1 MIFME
6 FSLIYFSVDTI
17 KAKIE
22 KIKSKKLTA
31 NRKLDIFYMFL
42 HVFVVFS
49 NIVLLRIQPSS

>member
-6 FSLIYFSVDTI
+6 FILIYFSADTI

-22 KIKSKKLTA
+22 KIKSKKSTT

-49 NIVLLRIQPSS
+49 NIVLLQIQPSS

>member
-6 FSLIYFSVDTI
+6 FSLIYFSADTI

-22 KIKSKKLTA
+22 KIKSKKSTT

-49 NIVLLRIQPSS
+49 NIVLLQIQPSS

>member
-6 FSLIYFSVDTI
+6 FSLIYFSADTV

-22 KIKSKKLTA
+22 KIKSKKSTT

-49 NIVLLRIQPSS
+49 NIVLLQIQPSS

>member
-1 MIFME
+1 ME

-49 NIVLLRIQPSS
+49 NIVLLQIQPSS

>member
-49 NIVLLRIQPSS
+49 NIVLLQIQPSS

>member
-49 NIVLLRIQPSS
+49 NIVLLQIQPPW

>member
-6 FSLIYFSVDTI
+6 FSLIYFSADTI

-49 NIVLLRIQPSS
+49 NIVLLQIQPSS

>member
-22 KIKSKKLTA
+22 KIKSKKSTT
-31 NRKLDIFYMFL
+31 NRKLDMFYMFL
-42 HVFVVFS
+42 HIFVVFS
-49 NIVLLRIQPSS
+49 NIVLLQIQPSS